1 MKQRLIAIAAD
12 VACVLVFVLLG
23 RSSHDE
29 GNGIVAVANVA
40 APFLIG
46 LAVGWLLAPSP
57 RRRPFAIATGV
68 QVWLTTVGI
77 GVVLRWFAWDRGTA
91 VSFIVVA
98 AAVPRVVPH
107 RVARGDRRS
116 DPSPQRGTLVPAA
129 TGGGTLRRRNRH
141 QPVRGQPALHDHF

>member
-1 MKQRLIAIAAD
+1 VKQRLIAVAAD
-12 VACVLVFVLLG
+12 VASILVFVLLG

-29 GNGIVAVANVA
+29 GTGIGAVASVA

-46 LAVGWLLAPSP
+46 LAAGWLLAPGP

-91 VSFIVVA
+91 VSFIIVA
-98 AAVPRVVPH
+98 ALFLGLFLVGWRVVITGATRP
-107 RVARGDRRS
+107 RR
-116 DPSPQRGTLVPAA
+116 A
-129 TGGGTLRRRNRH
+129 
-141 QPVRGQPALHDHF
+141 VRSSRPPLEAER

>member
-1 MKQRLIAIAAD
+1 MKQRLIAVAAD
-12 VACVLVFVLLG
+12 VASILVFVLLG

-29 GNGIVAVANVA
+29 GTGIGAVANVA

-46 LAVGWLLAPSP
+46 LAVGWVLSPGP

-91 VSFIVVA
+91 VSFIIVAALFLGLFLVGWRVVVA
-98 AAVPRVVPH
+98 GATRPRTAV
-107 RVARGDRRS
+107 RS
-116 DPSPQRGTLVPAA
+116 SRPPLEAER
-129 TGGGTLRRRNRH
+129 
-141 QPVRGQPALHDHF
+141 

>member
-98 AAVPRVVPH
+98 AVFLGLFLVGWRVVIAGATRP
-107 RVARGDRRS
+107 RS
-116 DPSPQRGTLVPAA
+116 A
-129 TGGGTLRRRNRH
+129 
-141 QPVRGQPALHDHF
+141 VRSSRPPLEAER

>member
-12 VACVLVFVLLG
+12 VASILVFVLLG

-29 GNGIVAVANVA
+29 GTGIGAVANVA

-46 LAVGWLLAPSP
+46 LAIGWLLAPSP

-98 AAVPRVVPH
+98 ALFLGLFLVGWRVVLIGATRP
-107 RVARGDRRS
+107 RS
-116 DPSPQRGTLVPAA
+116 A
-129 TGGGTLRRRNRH
+129 
-141 QPVRGQPALHDHF
+141 VRSSRPPLEAER